1 MNNEASTDNAA
12 GAQATGRT
20 AIHVLMVEDE
30 KAFIET
36 LVPFIE
42 LNGYKVDAAENGVDA
57 LKLVMAKDYDLILCD
72 MQMPKLSGDMFYLAV
87 ERVKPQQCKRFIF
100 MTGHKGDPKTDDFI
114 RKINGMLLWKPFEAE
129 ELLNTMQLVLQT
141 NTPS

>member
-1 MNNEASTDNAA
+1 MNNEPSSDNDA
-12 GAQATGRT
+12 GAAATGRK

-87 ERVKPQQCKRFIF
+87 ERVKPQQCKRFVF
-100 MTGHKGDPKTDDFI
+100 MSGHKGDPKTDDFI